1 MDLPDY
7 RYRNFLHGYENR
19 NFDEFTMLEAANLA
33 QYIGFTEEEVME
45 LCEKYHKDFERVKK
59 WYDGYIL
66 EEYQVEYIFVGKMEH
81 EKYENL
87 NDNMLKTLGKIVFQD
102 ENSETYILKVNK
114 NA

>member
-1 MDLPDY
+1 M
-7 RYRNFLHGYENR
+7 
-19 NFDEFTMLEAANLA
+19 
-33 QYIGFTEEEVME
+33 
-45 LCEKYHKDFERVKK
+45 
-59 WYDGYIL
+59 
-66 EEYQVEYIFVGKMEH
+66 EYIFVGKMEH